1 MSGLEMSISTGEV
14 IGGVA
19 GAAGPFYPGPLQQT
33 PRGSTA
39 PRARRGRG
47 RARRL
52 AASCHRAQVFIP
64 TPHGCRTAGER
75 AGWSLCALPP
85 APCAPC

>member
-1 MSGLEMSISTGEV
+1 MTICTRSVALTKLKRGRRGLNAFKSGHNM
-14 IGGVA
+14 
-19 GAAGPFYPGPLQQT
+19 AALQ
-33 PRGSTA
+33 
-39 PRARRGRG
+39 PRARRCRG

-52 AASCHRAQVFIP
+52 AASCHRALVGFP

-85 APCAPC
+85 APCAPF